1 MARELGWNVTS
12 IVRRSC
18 PLSSYVTGNA
28 AQQRACRKWQQQL
41 ISWLDDQ
48 PKVDTVF
55 LAQSA
60 GTARSSAAFDARVR
74 GYEQGLKRLPASIKH
89 VIVLRDNP
97 RAGRTTLDCV
107 ERAIASQTPAG
118 PACAI
123 PRSVALIP
131 DPLAVAA
138 KNLDDPSIG
147 VIDLTEFYC
156 SARLCLPVVGG
167 VLIHSDE
174 HHQTELW
181 NRTLA
186 PFMARD
192 LDSNGL
198 LYR

>member
-1 MARELGWNVTS
+1 
-12 IVRRSC
+12 
-18 PLSSYVTGNA
+18 
-28 AQQRACRKWQQQL
+28 
-41 ISWLDDQ
+41 
-48 PKVDTVF
+48 
-55 LAQSA
+55 
-60 GTARSSAAFDARVR
+60 
-74 GYEQGLKRLPASIKH
+74 
-89 VIVLRDNP
+89 
-97 RAGRTTLDCV
+97 
-107 ERAIASQTPAG
+107 
-118 PACAI
+118 
-123 PRSVALIP
+123 VALVP

-138 KNLDDPSIG
+138 KNLNDPSIG